1 MNTQLQL
8 RALLEEI
15 LKEIKHTNELL
26 ENLQLNVSFPKLN
39 NTQTPPYNQ
48 PYYGQ
53 QFKYTISNKY
63 PSEVYNPEYKSNID
77 SSIKNVYNPKGNV

>member
-15 LKEIKHTNELL
+15 LREIKHTNELL
-26 ENLQLNVSFPKLN
+26 EHLQLNISFPNLN

-63 PSEVYNPEYKSNID
+63 PEYKSNID